1 MSKIPTSLQQQC
13 LANLQKPFNVIVTGT
28 LASDEATQLGLASL
42 TGLDNIYSG
51 SLLGETI
58 LTMAQQKTI
67 DSIELDGEMGILQG

>member
-1 MSKIPTSLQQQC
+1 MSKLPTALQQQC
-13 LANLQKPFNVIVTGT
+13 LASPQTPFKVIVIGT

-58 LTMAQQKTI
+58 LTMAQQETI
-67 DSIELDGEMGILQG
+67 DSIELDGEMGILQD